1 MKHVSILGNYE
12 TIYSNAVQ
20 FIPVDQFQ
28 AFELKIEEKKREAG
42 VDISSRH
49 YKSYYNKMRA
59 GKTQ

>member
-28 AFELKIEEKKREAG
+28 AFELKIEEKKKRG
-42 VDISSRH
+42 RC
-49 YKSYYNKMRA
+49 
-59 GKTQ
+59 